1 MEDQK
6 QMFRKITQLF
16 RNANSQILVFAS
28 AKAFSVTTDNKR
40 LIALKADA
48 RKRGVKLRYITEIT
62 KENLQYC
69 KRQMSM
75 VDELR
80 HIDGAQGNFVLSD
93 SEFVISSEVSPR
105 HPIDQGL
112 YGSVDKILEQYKRL
126 FEIMWNH
133 SIPAEEMIKEIEG
146 ETSNE
151 PAIQTHKQDR
161 VIDGFYVCKQCNKIF
176 VHPENTHDHETQTG
190 HNIKYYQLK

>member
-93 SEFVISSEVSPR
+93 SEFVISPEVSPR

-146 ETSNE
+146 EISKE
-151 PAIQTHKQDR
+151 SVIQTPKQDK
-161 VIDGFYVCKQCNKIF
+161 VIDGFYVCKQCGKIF
-176 VHPENTHDHETQTG
+176 VYPKDTHDHEIQTG